1 MGIKV
6 LCLICAA
13 VVLMMALFGIRAQ
26 AESFDPPHLARAPS
40 VHLSKRNAL
49 HSTTPLAS
57 AMLLISGGLG
67 IGLLFDKKNKR

>member
-1 MGIKV
+1 MGIRV

-26 AESFDPPHLARAPS
+26 AEALNLPHATGVAS
-40 VHLSKRNAL
+40 VRLSKRSAL
-49 HSTTPLAS
+49 RSTTPLAS